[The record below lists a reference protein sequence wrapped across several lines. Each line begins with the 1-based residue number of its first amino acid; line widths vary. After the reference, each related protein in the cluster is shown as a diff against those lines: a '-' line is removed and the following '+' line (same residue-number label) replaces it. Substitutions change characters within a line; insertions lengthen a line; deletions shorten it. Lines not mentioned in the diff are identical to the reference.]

1 MAWAGWQ
8 ARRCQENLNR
18 SSGKLNIHRAQ
29 TRGNLLVW
37 PTVYHHHSQERQEI
51 SEISVLFSFGIF
63 AHTPYLFICLS
74 VFIFLQTEYIL
85 SVLLVI
91 QYYHYICAT
100 LHASRLSIYN
110 LHLNLYHIYT
120 WFSGSCLVY
129 LLSTNVYS
137 FVTICLY
144 SSILF
149 AAALFLYLGH
159 CWIFDKTAASLLK
172 RFPINPVGKMYN
184 FCCAM
189 CY

>member
-51 SEISVLFSFGIF
+51 SEIFVLFSFGIF

-74 VFIFLQTEYIL
+74 VVIFLQTEYFL

-100 LHASRLSIYN
+100 LHASRLSILQFAPELIPY
-110 LHLNLYHIYT
+110 LHMIFRILPSI
-120 WFSGSCLVY
+120 SI
-129 LLSTNVYS
+129 YS

-144 SSILF
+144 SSISF

-159 CWIFDKTAASLLK
+159 CWIFDKTAGSLLK
-172 RFPINPVGKMYN
+172 CFPINPMGKMYN
-184 FCCAM
+184 FCCTM
-189 CY
+189 WY